1 MDRKNEPPTRKKQT
15 PEESVSQILIRAIE
29 QWETQGRRH
38 KRSG

>member
-1 MDRKNEPPTRKKQT
+1 MNRKNEPPTRKQT

-29 QWETQGRRH
+29 QWETPERRH